1 MINLTWAAGSKE
13 HMNKKKNKRPTQITL
28 MIRCIVAMYLI
39 YLAHS
44 MISDLDTA
52 PNARLMVVFAIIFTF
67 AGVLIIAFTIRAF
80 INKDYKDMMDL
91 SDDEDTDDVSQEGSE
106 TEGTV
111 IDEVVTDEAVINKKE
126 TEADSNEQDK

>member
-1 MINLTWAAGSKE
+1 M
-13 HMNKKKNKRPTQITL
+13 KNKNRKPTQITL

-44 MISDLDTA
+44 IISGLNTA
-52 PNARLMVVFAIIFTF
+52 ANKRLMIIFAIAFTF
-67 AGVLIIAFTIRAF
+67 AGVLIIAFTVRAF

-91 SDDEDTDDVSQEGSE
+91 SNDEEDSPEENPAEPE

-126 TEADSNEQDK
+126 TEADSNE